1 MRPRA
6 RSNRPS
12 LDDSMITGVPWNF
25 AFFLMSAQ
33 VW

>member
-6 RSNRPS
+6 RSNRLS
-12 LDDSMITGVPWNF
+12 FDDSMITGVAWCLPL
-25 AFFLMSAQ
+25 FLMSAH